1 MVLTPCSDLS
11 AAAWIIDCDRSWQQ
25 LVHFGPPGFPG
36 YVRLRF
42 IPDPAYE
49 GQSESDADID
59 ESALSETEQLR
70 AVLAALTRHTST
82 PDDCYFCLWDG
93 WGSDIEGGDG
103 ARILDNRTGIVQRGP
118 WIAPA
123 FPRAVLRGPKVVI
136 PNRAYFLFHGSVS
149 DFGEWGAAE
158 EWPGQPRLDMPHPAF
173 VWPADHAWCVARD
186 VDPHWAGVGAA
197 VAAVEELLDDPDL
210 DVVAADPRED
220 QPCYYR

>member
-103 ARILDNRTGIVQRGP
+103 
-118 WIAPA
+118 
-123 FPRAVLRGPKVVI
+123 
-136 PNRAYFLFHGSVS
+136 HGSVS